1 MKRPTKV
8 NYPWEGIKRG
18 QWFFVPALDL
28 EATREVGLR
37 YAMLNRAR
45 AKAHLGICGGRLGV
59 LFVCTGPPLGE
70 KVR

>member
-8 NYPWEGIKRG
+8 KYPWEGIKRG

-45 AKAHLGICGGRLGV
+45 AKAHFGVLNGRLGV
-59 LFVCTGPPLGE
+59 LFVCSGPPLGV
-70 KVR
+70 KNV